1 MPPLRFT
8 VIAAPIDDDPPVV
21 EPHTAPRQLVDD
33 DPPLVEPQAA
43 PRPGP
48 APPPLPSLDSLQAS
62 FSQFVASLDSISP
75 QAGVA
80 VRAGLEAFVGAAEEI
95 ARAVGGTSSRRG

>member
-1 MPPLRFT
+1 M
-8 VIAAPIDDDPPVV
+8 IAAPIDDDPPIV
-21 EPHTAPRQLVDD
+21 EPAAAPYQPVDD

-43 PRPGP
+43 PRGRP

-95 ARAVGGTSSRRG
+95 ARAVGGAPSRRG